1 MDHLNPARPVSVDTT
16 PCPPDRRLV
25 AVGTTRRSGGRTI
38 TVRAT
43 EAGVTGTITPSGGA
57 R

>member
-1 MDHLNPARPVSVDTT
+1 MQSEP
-16 PCPPDRRLV
+16 RRLV
-25 AVGTTRRSGGRTI
+25 AVGIIRRVGGRTI

-43 EAGVTGTITPSGGA
+43 AAGATGTITPKAGA